1 MPLSLTK
8 IGQLLQ
14 EAREKQGLTVD
25 EVSKAL
31 YIRKRVIGALEA
43 GDWANLPHPVYV
55 KGYVTQY
62 AAFLNIGDL
71 FRTEAPL
78 QEVDSPDEAEV
89 GEKRKKGILGWQFR
103 KKKPQAKQPVNVPW
117 SVIDQL

>member
-1 MPLSLTK
+1 MPLSLAK

-14 EAREKQGLTVD
+14 EAREKQGLTVE

-43 GDWANLPHPVYV
+43 GDWNNLPHPVYV

-62 AAFLNIGDL
+62 ASFLNIPDL
-71 FRTEAPL
+71 FRSEVASKDAEAP
-78 QEVDSPDEAEV
+78 EAED
-89 GEKRKKGILGWQFR
+89 GSR
-103 KKKPQAKQPVNVPW
+103 KKKGFLRGWQLRKKKVQAKQPVNVPW

>member
-1 MPLSLTK
+1 MPLSLTR

-14 EAREKQGLTVD
+14 EAREQQGLTVE

-31 YIRKRVIGALEA
+31 FIRKRVIGALEA

-55 KGYVTQY
+55 KGYLTQY
-62 AAFLNIGDL
+62 AAFLKVADL
-71 FRTEAPL
+71 FESEMASK
-78 QEVDSPDEAEV
+78 EVESSGPED
-89 GEKRKKGILGWQFR
+89 GNTRKKGILGWQFR
-103 KKKPQAKQPVNVPW
+103 KKKPQAKQAVNVPW